1 MDSMTEGAVILLR
14 ILLWIAPGIAGFL
27 AVRGLLYRRSRVA
40 LGMLVAG
47 VVLALLT
54 KPIIA
59 GFLFLLL
66 GALAGLGGRRK
77 SAGYWLEQE
86 RLSQEKRSKRSP

>member
-1 MDSMTEGAVILLR
+1 MTEGAVVLLR

-27 AVRGLLYRRSRVA
+27 AVRSLLAKRTRLT

-54 KPIIA
+54 KPAAA

-86 RLSQEKRSKRSP
+86 RLPEDKRDKRSP